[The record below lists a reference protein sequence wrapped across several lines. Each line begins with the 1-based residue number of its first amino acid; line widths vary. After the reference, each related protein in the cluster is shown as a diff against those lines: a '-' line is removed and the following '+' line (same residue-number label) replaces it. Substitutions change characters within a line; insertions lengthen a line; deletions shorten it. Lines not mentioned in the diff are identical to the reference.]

1 MEEVCYHVAFVS
13 DTRHSG
19 SDVRQSVGQWLIV
32 SRRDYDESYLNHPYD
47 REKHLQKLWN
57 GVLTVMRNV
66 HLTNCVDNVDY
77 EKGTPAEQ
85 EDSHND
91 THLMNRLMM
100 IPQLHMLTMIMNN
113 VILTVMVAL
122 CSSIRL
128 WESWV
133 GGLNTQEKKYSKIL
147 LVTIPINTS
156 TW

>member
-1 MEEVCYHVAFVS
+1 
-13 DTRHSG
+13 
-19 SDVRQSVGQWLIV
+19 
-32 SRRDYDESYLNHPYD
+32 
-47 REKHLQKLWN
+47 
-57 GVLTVMRNV
+57 MRNV

-91 THLMNRLMM
+91 THLINRLMM

-128 WESWV
+128 
-133 GGLNTQEKKYSKIL
+133 
-147 LVTIPINTS
+147 
-156 TW
+156 